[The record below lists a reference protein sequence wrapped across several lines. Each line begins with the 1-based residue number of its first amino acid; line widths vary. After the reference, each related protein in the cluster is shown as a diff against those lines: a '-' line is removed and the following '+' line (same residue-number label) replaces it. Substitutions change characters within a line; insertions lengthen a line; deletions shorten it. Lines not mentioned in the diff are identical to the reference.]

1 MIKRLVNAVGMLLL
15 IPVSLAAQEVV
26 DLETQ
31 VAAFMV
37 VAEHA
42 SDVATRGIGSE
53 VTAQEMTVASPSG
66 PQTAVG
72 IVASRLEA
80 RVGFLEQVV
89 RCDDIWDCR
98 STDGSRAGFRID
110 SAEFNDF
117 SATIVVDVWYLVD
130 LVDSSGR
137 RRLTGR
143 ADRLY
148 LVRSGSGW
156 RIDHV
161 EPVAQR

>member
-1 MIKRLVNAVGMLLL
+1 MIKRMVNAVGMLLL
-15 IPVSLAAQEVV
+15 IPVALAAQADVEI
-26 DLETQ
+26 ETQ
-31 VAAFMV
+31 VAAFMR

-42 SDVATRGIGSE
+42 ARIATGPLGSE
-53 VTAQEMTVASPSG
+53 VTAQEMTVASTSG

-72 IVASRLEA
+72 LMASRLKA
-80 RVGFLEQVV
+80 RVGVLEQVV
-89 RCDDIWDCR
+89 RCDDTRDCR
-98 STDGSRAGFRID
+98 STNGSRAGFRID
-110 SAEFNDF
+110 SAEFHG
-117 SATIVVDVWYLVD
+117 STATIVVDVWYL
-130 LVDSSGR
+130 LDSSGR

-148 LVRSGSGW
+148 LVRSDSGW